1 MIAIQQSTI
10 ERTVRD
16 GWIDLRV
23 PLPPSRDPEFAWML
37 LGKNG
42 SLTGPAR
49 FERYDADR
57 MGIGAQVRDD
67 GSETRIEAALDG
79 IREAERVLH
88 GKPEG
93 EQDITQPDGETDWPV
108 LAAERGWAL
117 TRKEDG
123 RIAAELDA
131 VGVMNQGFLE
141 ARGERAVI
149 SLTVLRTAGL
159 NDLTREAIAR
169 FVLGLTARLNLVRAG
184 LSSGDSETLRFE
196 VPLPDQ
202 ASAGDLDLALEAL
215 SFAARLGGR
224 ECRALMEESLAR
236 RYLASTVKE

>member
-1 MIAIQQSTI
+1 MIAIQDNAI
-10 ERTVRD
+10 ERTTRE

-23 PLPPSRDPEFAWML
+23 PLPPSQDPAFAWML
-37 LGKNG
+37 LGRNG
-42 SLTGPAR
+42 SLQGPAR
-49 FERYDADR
+49 FERYDAER
-57 MGIGAQVRDD
+57 MGIGVQVRED
-67 GSETRIEAALDG
+67 SPEERIEAALDG
-79 IREAERVLH
+79 IREAERALH

-93 EQDITQPDGETDWPV
+93 EQEVSPPGEETDWPV
-108 LAAERGWAL
+108 LAAERGWTL
-117 TRKEDG
+117 TRNGDG

-131 VGVMNQGFLE
+131 VGVMNQGVLE
-141 ARGERAVI
+141 SRGDRVLV

-169 FVLGLTARLNLVRAG
+169 FGLGITARLNLVRAG
-184 LSSGDSETLRFE
+184 LSVGDAETLRFE

-202 ASAGDLDLALEAL
+202 VSAGDLDLALEAL
-215 SFAARLGGR
+215 SLAARLGSR